1 VFPPV
6 LRVRITSTATFI
18 IQIGFRVLH
27 FFQLIKQEKVVK
39 VEAKEVVGA
48 ARLFRHYV
56 DGSFVDTATTFADVN
71 PVDGTIVARV
81 CEADEQTVDRA
92 VRAARAAQRAEWGR
106 STAAQRAA
114 WLHRIADGIEARF
127 DDFVDAEVADTG
139 RPIVQARTLD
149 VTRGIANFRTFAN
162 LIVSAGSECF
172 ETHAADGGEYMN
184 YVMRKPLGV
193 VGIISPWNL
202 PLLLL
207 TWKVAPALAMGNC
220 VVAKPSEE
228 TPGSATLLAE
238 VIHEAGLPRGV
249 FNLIH
254 GHGPNAAGEFLTRH
268 PGISAITFTGESRTG
283 STIMKTVA
291 DGVKD
296 ISFELGGKNAA
307 VVFADADFDA
317 AVEGVLKSSFTNAGQ
332 VCLCSE
338 RVYVER
344 PIFERFVTALKA
356 RSEAIRVG
364 APGDPDTTMGP
375 LISRGH
381 REKVLS
387 YFRLAVEEGATVVTG
402 GDVPLFGDA
411 RDDGAFVQPTIWT
424 GLSDTARCVTEEIFG
439 PVCHIAPF
447 DGEDEVIGR
456 VNDSAYGLAASV
468 WTTHLARGHRV
479 AKRIQTG
486 IVWLNAWFVRD
497 LRTPFGGTKLS
508 GLGREG
514 GRHSL
519 DFYSELTNVC
529 VRIA

>member
-1 VFPPV
+1 MTFPQ
-6 LRVRITSTATFI
+6 A
-18 IQIGFRVLH
+18 
-27 FFQLIKQEKVVK
+27 
-39 VEAKEVVGA
+39 GA
-48 ARLFRHYV
+48 PRAQTLLRHYV
-56 DGSFVDTATTFADVN
+56 DGEFVATANTFPN
-71 PVDGTIVARV
+71 LSPVDGRQLAQV
-81 CEADEQTVDRA
+81 CEADAATVDRA
-92 VRAARAAQRAEWGR
+92 VRAAVAAQHAGWRTTTPAQRAD
-106 STAAQRAA
+106 
-114 WLHRIADGIEARF
+114 WLHRIADGIAARF
-127 DDFVDAEVADTG
+127 DDFVAAEVADTG
-139 RPIVQARTLD
+139 RPIDQARTLD
-149 VTRGIANFRTFAN
+149 IARGIANFRTFAD
-162 LIVSAGSECF
+162 LIRTAHSDFF
-172 ETHAADGGEYMN
+172 ETHAADGSELIN
-184 YVMRKPLGV
+184 YVTRKPLGV

-202 PLLLL
+202 PLLLF

-238 VIHEAGLPRGV
+238 VMHDIGLPPGV

-268 PGISAITFTGESRTG
+268 PDISAITFTGESRTG

-291 DGVKD
+291 DGVKE

-317 AVEGVLKSSFTNAGQ
+317 AVAGVMKSSFTNAGQ

-344 PIFERFVTALKA
+344 PIFERFVAALKERA
-356 RSEAIRVG
+356 EALQVG
-364 APGDPDTTMGP
+364 APHDPATTMGP

-387 YFRLAVEEGATVVTG
+387 YFRLALEEGATVVTG
-402 GDVPLFGDA
+402 GDVPHFGDE
-411 RDDGAFVQPTIWT
+411 RDQGAFVRPTIWT
-424 GLSDTARCVTEEIFG
+424 GLPDTARCVTEEIFG

-447 DGEDEVIGR
+447 DSEDEVIRR
-456 VNDSAYGLAASV
+456 VNDSAYGLAASI
-468 WTTHLARGHRV
+468 WTTQLARGHRV
-479 AKRIQTG
+479 ARQIETG
-486 IVWLNAWFVRD
+486 IVWVNAWFVRD
-497 LRTPFGGTKLS
+497 LRTPFGGAKLS

-519 DFYSELTNVC
+519 DFYSELTNIC